1 MLVYNWNFNPLT
13 CYTHQDGYTDVVMT
27 VHWQYS
33 AQSGSLNESGSFVP
47 QYSAQIIG
55 TQGFTFDP
63 TGSTFIPFEELT
75 KDIVLGWI
83 TGSFGDE
90 RVAQMS
96 ASLAAQIAD
105 QITPKVVTLPAPWI
119 STGSLP

>member
-1 MLVYNWNFNPLT
+1 
-13 CYTHQDGYTDVVMT
+13 MT

-47 QYSAQIIG
+47 QYSAQVIG

-63 TGSTFIPFEELT
+63 SGSSFVPFEELT

-83 TGSFGDE
+83 TGSMGDE
-90 RVAQMS
+90 RIGQMS
-96 ASLAAQIAD
+96 ASLESQITD
-105 QITPKVVTLPAPWI
+105 QITPKIVNLPAPW
-119 STGSLP
+119 TVVPTN